1 MAQRQHLA
9 ALDGLRGIAAIS
21 VVLFHL
27 GRWFNIP
34 WLATNSGLAVDLF
47 FCLSG
52 YVLCVAYQ
60 DRLAGGMSTIRFLQ
74 IRLVRLW
81 PLIVLGTAISLVF
94 VMFRIVLKHQA
105 IDASVLL
112 LAPLLGVGCLPFF
125 EAPAAIGG
133 PQVFPLNGPQYSLF
147 LEFLVNIVWALVPGF
162 RRPWLTFLVAALA
175 LAAIGSFG
183 LGGDQTSNFW
193 LGVPRVFGSYFLGV
207 LAYLMKSRIERLAS
221 QPVVFGACVGLMII
235 LFYFP
240 VNLPLSISLIWI
252 TVIAPITVASGAQVL
267 VSVRWNPI
275 ALFFGRLSYPIYALH
290 YPIFCWVNGTFQAL
304 FKRQDVILEVPLC
317 LVMIILGSY
326 CALVFFDEPVRRIV
340 ADSFKR
346 RTTLMQPLTA
356 T

>member
-1 MAQRQHLA
+1 LAQRQHFA

-21 VVLFHL
+21 VVLFHF

-34 WLATNSGLAVDLF
+34 SLATNSGLAVDLF

-52 YVLCVAYQ
+52 YVLCAAYQ
-60 DRLAGGMSTIRFLQ
+60 DRLVSGMSTIRFVQ

-94 VMFRIVLKHQA
+94 VVFRMVVKHQA
-105 IDASVLL
+105 IDMNVLV
-112 LAPLLGVGCLPFF
+112 LAPLLGVVSLPFLG
-125 EAPAAIGG
+125 APAAIGG
-133 PQVFPLNGPQYSLF
+133 PQVFPLNGPQYTLF

-162 RRPWLTFLVAALA
+162 RRPRLTFLAVVLA

-193 LGVPRVFGSYFLGV
+193 LGVPRVFGSYLLGV
-207 LAYLMKSRIERLAS
+207 IAYLMKGRIERFAS
-221 QPVVFGACVGLMII
+221 RPAIFGGCVGLMII

-240 VNLPLSISLIWI
+240 VTLPLSVSLIWI
-252 TVIAPITVASGAQVL
+252 AVIAPITVASGAQMLLPVH
-267 VSVRWNPI
+267 WNPT

-290 YPIFCWVNGTFQAL
+290 YPIFCWVNGIFQTV
-304 FKRQDVILEVPLC
+304 FKRQDVILEIPLC
-317 LVMIILGSY
+317 FMMIILGSY
-326 CALVFFDEPVRRIV
+326 SALVLFDEPVRRLLANNV
-340 ADSFKR
+340 KR
-346 RTTLMQPLTA
+346 PATRMRPLTA